1 MGWGGG
7 WLWPAARLDTTAFLG
22 APAFQDSTDTERA
35 SAGRNA
41 RKVCVCVCADHAELA
56 PGGANG
62 PELHH
67 DVLVRFDFSGLG
79 VLVRVVVQGLLLV
92 VLVELLLCGARKDG
106 KKGSCETED
115 QRAQKLLERLNSPS
129 LSNVR

>member
-1 MGWGGG
+1 M
-7 WLWPAARLDTTAFLG
+7 
-22 APAFQDSTDTERA
+22 
-35 SAGRNA
+35 
-41 RKVCVCVCADHAELA
+41 CVCVCADHAELA

-67 DVLVRFDFSGLG
+67 DVLVRFGFSGL
-79 VLVRVVVQGLLLV
+79 LVRVVVQGLLLV
-92 VLVELLLCGARKDG
+92 VLVQLLLCGARKDG

-115 QRAQKLLERLNSPS
+115 QRARKLLERLNSPS